1 MTTHRYTFWIDN
13 HGGAEDE
20 TVTVEASTPREAAE
34 KVLALRVE
42 NPADWDKEFHED
54 PRFNWEAEFENPHT
68 EEDFSLVLEAVDGE
82 PV

>member
-13 HGGAEDE
+13 RGE

-34 KVLALRVE
+34 KVLAQRVE
-42 NPADWDKEFHED
+42 NPADWEKEFHED
-54 PRFNWEAEFENPHT
+54 PRFNWEAEFTNEHT
-68 EEDFSLVLEAVDGE
+68 EEEFLLVLEAVDGE